1 MADPRDPKPP
11 ASKRGAAPSPADQG
25 AAAAS
30 RRLGGRSATGRG
42 GDGGDAGSA
51 AARAARVPRRAAEPP
66 SARRRAEAAASVG
79 LAAPG
84 APAAAPRVGAAAA
97 PAAGSSAAPVPPGP
111 PGPPPPSP
119 LPAAAASPARRR
131 LADAFTIRDPLAVAL
146 AASLLLHALVMFVRF
161 APPAPIRVN
170 PNDARLEVV
179 LLNAQTRTRPVTPE
193 VLAQVDQ
200 EGGGEN
206 ERGRAKSPLPAESA
220 ARDGTALQEQRRRIE
235 ELEAR
240 QRELLALAKGP
251 QAYVAPEPPPD
262 AARRPEAT
270 DREDV
275 QSVLTRMQ
283 AEIAK
288 NIEDYNKRPKRLTF
302 GVNAV
307 GVNYARYVADWASKI
322 ERIGTE
328 RYPPEARG
336 RQYDSLIITV
346 EIDKHGNVVDVVV
359 NRKSK
364 YEALNRAVKQ
374 IVYAGQPYE
383 RFPPEM
389 AREGDILQIVRTWTF
404 TNDALETRPVRGD
417 R

>member
-1 MADPRDPKPP
+1 VPP
-11 ASKRGAAPSPADQG
+11 P
-25 AAAAS
+25 
-30 RRLGGRSATGRG
+30 
-42 GDGGDAGSA
+42 
-51 AARAARVPRRAAEPP
+51 
-66 SARRRAEAAASVG
+66 
-79 LAAPG
+79 
-84 APAAAPRVGAAAA
+84 PRVR
-97 PAAGSSAAPVPPGP
+97 SAAPVP
-111 PGPPPPSP
+111 
-119 LPAAAASPARRR
+119 AWRRR
-131 LADAFTIRDPLAVAL
+131 LSDALAVRDPLTVAL
-146 AASLLLHALVMFVRF
+146 IASLVLHALVMFMRF
-161 APPAPIRVN
+161 APPAPIKVN

-179 LLNAQTRTRPVTPE
+179 LLNAQTRTRPMTPE
-193 VLAQVDQ
+193 VLAQVNQ
-200 EGGGEN
+200 EGGGEH
-206 ERGRAKSPLPAESA
+206 ESGRARSPLPAEAA

-235 ELEAR
+235 QLEAR

-251 QAYVAPEPPPD
+251 QAYVTPERPVDAAPRPD
-262 AARRPEAT
+262 AA
-270 DREDV
+270 DREDL
-275 QSVLTRMQ
+275 QSVMTRMQ

-307 GVNYARYVADWASKI
+307 GVHYARYVADWASRI

-346 EIDKHGNVVDVVV
+346 EIDRHGNVVDVVV